1 MAGMRGCVFF
11 FSLLLHSFLHRALS
25 RWMKLKPCRLYMVK
39 SGVWLTKMKKSIAL
53 RLVTVWTS
61 QSGRS
66 VCRYGA
72 VEEFGA
78 EFASGLL
85 QVTACASE
93 SRIWYL
99 LKWIKKFLD

>member
-1 MAGMRGCVFF
+1 
-11 FSLLLHSFLHRALS
+11 
-25 RWMKLKPCRLYMVK
+25 MKLKPCRPYTVK
-39 SGVWLTKMKKSIAL
+39 SGVWLTKMKKYIAL

-78 EFASGLL
+78 DFASGLL
-85 QVTACASE
+85 QAKACACVKASE
-93 SRIWYL
+93 VGFGISSNGLRSFWIEIFHMLFSGGSRNTSVCL
-99 LKWIKKFLD
+99 